1 MKRFFFLLLAAMLLG
16 SASAFAQSG
25 NNEPLKGDVNG
36 DGKVDVADIA
46 AVIEIM
52 KNGGG
57 IGGEIKYYW
66 YYGTTIPTA
75 DNIASIAKGSS
86 NEKPNWTSNPQSV
99 SITNNTGVATYFY
112 YCFPTEWNV
121 VIYDE
126 DKVSEMAL
134 AYVSTFTL
142 NNVDYTVQRMGRKQ
156 AAGATQN
163 LYAKTTDA
171 QTYYWYAGQTKPES
185 IDGVPDVDDTNFTN
199 NKWHTLGTATYIS
212 QTVTGGT
219 AGTTWKVAVPTTKS
233 FKFYDNTLTEL
244 DTTWDKQSTGITV
257 NGVSYDIWISRGT
270 GAKTNVYMKS
280 DAQIYYTYIG
290 TDPSYKIV
298 DADGNLTPNAAD
310 NIASMPGVKTST
322 TKPTSITSA
331 YPSGT
336 EVVGN
341 GDYVYIVAINSAFNK
356 SDNTK
361 YFKTHNGNDVAMD
374 EIGTF
379 TKDGETYKILST
391 RVKVSGIVVQ

>member
-1 MKRFFFLLLAAMLLG
+1 MKTRFLMLLAAVLLG

-57 IGGEIKYYW
+57 IGGE
-66 YYGTTIPTA
+66 
-75 DNIASIAKGSS
+75 
-86 NEKPNWTSNPQSV
+86 
-99 SITNNTGVATYFY
+99 
-112 YCFPTEWNV
+112 
-121 VIYDE
+121 
-126 DKVSEMAL
+126 
-134 AYVSTFTL
+134 TF
-142 NNVDYTVQRMGRKQ
+142 
-156 AAGATQN
+156 
-163 LYAKTTDA
+163 
-171 QTYYWYAGQTKPES
+171 YWYAGQTKPES